1 MTPAT
6 EPGRAPLHVPLRRAW
21 ARRSRQALGAL
32 LVALAFFPVYRL
44 MDTSLDAPHRR
55 VSVEVAEVTLQLAWW
70 GTIVT
75 LLLAWLFARILP
87 SRTIH
92 EIGRAL
98 VKWISK
104 PSLAIYAVML
114 SGLSFVLSALTG
126 RFLYRGFFT
135 NVDEIASAIHA
146 RYLANG
152 LLAGPIA
159 DASEA
164 WLIPNTLM
172 VSEGWVSHF
181 PPTHLFAMAALIRL
195 GTPMLLGPIFA
206 GVLAGFLALSLPRL
220 VPEHPGPARLAAL
233 LVAVTPFVFFFGG
246 GSMSHV
252 SAGAFGAAALYA
264 ALRARD
270 GNAWWGVAAGAAVGL
285 MVSDR
290 PLIGLVLGTIFT
302 LGLWGP
308 AAFGGSPHGRAWF
321 LRRAGATLLGGAPF
335 AVFLGW
341 FNQRLYGNPF
351 RLGYLA
357 AFGDRHR
364 LGFHMDPWGYP
375 YDLREAVAF
384 TSSDVLSL
392 GVQLLETPFPVTV
405 VIGLFFLF
413 ASRLPKGTGVLAA
426 WAFLPVVANG
436 YYWFHDVRMLF
447 EAAPAWI
454 ALTVIAALGLAGG
467 LGGDVDGVTAGEGA
481 VGENAA
487 EEGAAGE
494 SAGRGGDSDQDHSR
508 DWNGWVRDMATW
520 AIVLGVVGAAVF
532 DAPTRWRSYRW
543 SEETLQ
549 RITVPSLPTE
559 EPTIVFV
566 HTSWNE
572 RLSSRLQGAGG
583 MRQDSVITTLR
594 RNTNCGLHLYAL
606 AREASAAGTDPR
618 QVEALDSG
626 GLSLP
631 EVDLDQ
637 VPGTPPDIERP
648 PSPPGA
654 TLRTR
659 AGEPFGIECYREVG
673 ADRFGAVALA
683 PLLWQGDLPGIEEGR
698 PMFVRDFGPE
708 QNRRLLDAYPDR
720 QPFVFVP
727 KYPRLPPEIVP
738 YDEAMA
744 QLWGVVGAAAA
755 REES

>member
-1 MTPAT
+1 MTHST
-6 EPGRAPLHVPLRRAW
+6 EPGDTGGGREAPVPAAPARTW
-21 ARRSRQALGAL
+21 GRRSRQGLGAL
-32 LVALAFFPVYRL
+32 LIVLAFVPIYRL
-44 MDTSLDAPHRR
+44 MDTSVDAPHRR

-75 LLLAWLFARILP
+75 LLLAWLLARILP
-87 SRTIH
+87 NRGIR

-98 VKWISK
+98 VTGLSK
-104 PSLAIYAVML
+104 PSGAIYAITLASL
-114 SGLSFVLSALTG
+114 SFGLSVLTG
-126 RFLYRGFFT
+126 RFLYQGFFT
-135 NVDEIASAIHA
+135 NVDEIASTIHA

-159 DASEA
+159 DAPEA
-164 WLIPNTLM
+164 WLIPNTLL

-181 PPTHLFAMAALIRL
+181 PPTHLFAMAALIRV

-206 GVLAGFLALSLPRL
+206 GVLAGLLALSLPRL
-220 VPEHPGPARLAAL
+220 LPEHPGPARVAAL
-233 LVAVTPFVFFFGG
+233 LVAVTPFVFLLGG

-270 GNAWWGVAAGAAVGL
+270 GSGWWGVAAGAAVGL
-285 MVSDR
+285 MISDR
-290 PLIGLVLGTIFT
+290 PLIGLVLGTVFT
-302 LGLWGP
+302 LGLWSP
-308 AAFGGSPHGRAWF
+308 AAFGENLRGRAWF
-321 LRRAGATLLGGAPF
+321 FRRAGATLLGGAPF

-341 FNQRLYGNPF
+341 FNQRLYGSPVT
-351 RLGYLA
+351 LGYIA

-375 YDLREAVAF
+375 YGLEEAVAF

-392 GVQLLETPFPVTV
+392 GVQLLETPFPVTAI
-405 VIGLFFLF
+405 IGLYLLL
-413 ASRLPKGTGVLAA
+413 ASRLPSGVAVLAA
-426 WAFLPVVANG
+426 WAFLPVMANG
-436 YYWFHDVRMLF
+436 YYWFHDVRMLY

-454 ALTVIAALGLAGG
+454 ALGVIAALGLAGG
-467 LGGDVDGVTAGEGA
+467 LGSTAEGSAPGAGVPGG
-481 VGENAA
+481 
-487 EEGAAGE
+487 
-494 SAGRGGDSDQDHSR
+494 GRSDQEHSR
-508 DWNGWVRDMATW
+508 DRRAWAADMTTW
-520 AIVLGVVGAAVF
+520 AILIGVAGAALWG
-532 DAPTRWRSYRW
+532 APTRWSSYRW

-559 EPTIVFV
+559 EPAIVFV
-566 HTSWNE
+566 HASWNE

-583 MRQDSVITTLR
+583 MRQDSVITALR
-594 RNTNCGLHLYAL
+594 RNTNCGLHTYAL
-606 AREASAAGTDPR
+606 AREARAAGAGSRRTNSP
-618 QVEALDSG
+618 EPG
-626 GLSLP
+626 GASLP
-631 EVDLDQ
+631 DLDLEQ
-637 VPGTPPDIERP
+637 VPGTPSDIERP

-659 AGEPFGIECYREVG
+659 TGEPFGTACSREVG

-708 QNRRLLDAYPDR
+708 QNRRLLDAHPDR
-720 QPFVFVP
+720 RPFVFVP
-727 KYPRLPPEIVP
+727 KDPRFPPEIVP

-744 QLWGVVGAAAA
+744 QLWGVVGVA
-755 REES
+755 RTP

>member
-1 MTPAT
+1 MI
-6 EPGRAPLHVPLRRAW
+6 V
-21 ARRSRQALGAL
+21 
-32 LVALAFFPVYRL
+32 LAFVPVYRL
-44 MDTSLDAPHRR
+44 MDTSVDAPHRE
-55 VSVEVAEVTLQLAWW
+55 VSVEVAELTLQFAWW

-75 LLLAWLFARILP
+75 LLLAAAGAIIFHVVWLLTGITPGGAIR
-87 SRTIH
+87 
-92 EIGRAL
+92 RAGGVFVAWL
-98 VKWISK
+98 LK
-104 PSLAIYAVML
+104 PSAAIYAVTL
-114 SGLSFVLSALTG
+114 SGLAFGLSVLTG
-126 RFLYRGFFT
+126 RLLYQGFFT
-135 NVDEIASAIHA
+135 NVDEIASTIHA

-159 DASEA
+159 DAPEA

-172 VSEGWVSHF
+172 VTEGWVSHF
-181 PPTHLFAMAALIRL
+181 PPTHLFAMAALIRV
-195 GTPMLLGPIFA
+195 GIPTLLGPIFA
-206 GVLAGFLALSLPRL
+206 GALVGFLALSLPRL
-220 VPEHPGPARLAAL
+220 LPEHPGPARVAAL
-233 LVAVTPFVFFFGG
+233 LVAVTPFVFFLGG

-270 GNAWWGVAAGAAVGL
+270 GSAWWGVAAGAAVGL

-290 PLIGLVLGTIFT
+290 PLIGLILGTVFV
-302 LGLWGP
+302 LGLWGR
-308 AAFGGSPHGRAWF
+308 AVFEGNRDGRVWF
-321 LRRAGATLLGGAPF
+321 LRRAGATLLGGTPF
-335 AVFLGW
+335 AVFLFW
-341 FNQRLYGNPF
+341 FNQRLYGSPF
-351 RLGYLA
+351 TLGYLT

-375 YDLREAVAF
+375 YDLREAMAF

-392 GVQLLETPFPVTV
+392 GVQLLETALPITA
-405 VIGLFFLF
+405 VIGLYLLV
-413 ASRLPKGTGVLAA
+413 APRLPKGVGVLAA

-454 ALTVIAALGLAGG
+454 TLGVIAALELAGG
-467 LGGDVDGVTAGEGA
+467 LGGGL
-481 VGENAA
+481 
-487 EEGAAGE
+487 
-494 SAGRGGDSDQDHSR
+494 GRGFRGDRDGPATAEVAPGGGRHARERSSDWRLLATDLATLVILFSVVSA
-508 DWNGWVRDMATW
+508 VRW
-520 AIVLGVVGAAVF
+520 G
-532 DAPTRWRSYRW
+532 APTRWGSYRW

-549 RITVPSLPTE
+549 RITVPSLPTD

-583 MRQDSVITTLR
+583 MRQDSVITVLR

-606 AREASAAGTDPR
+606 SREDASSGEARAAGDGLR
-618 QVEALDSG
+618 QGDGLDSVG
-626 GLSLP
+626 GSRP

-637 VPGTPPDIERP
+637 IPGMPADIERP

-659 AGEPFGIECYREVG
+659 AGEPFGIECRREVG

-683 PLLWQGDLPGIEEGR
+683 PLVWQGDLPGIEEGR

-708 QNRRLLDAYPDR
+708 QNRRLLDAYPER

-727 KYPRLPPEIVP
+727 KDPRLPPEIVP

-744 QLWGVVGAAAA
+744 QLWGVVGPATA
-755 REES
+755 R